1 MSTEKKRV
9 KELNQ
14 SIQNQFV
21 DMCGGS
27 KNSRA
32 LSNLLKSGRC
42 RVNAQ
47 DSKGNTPLTTAV
59 LRDNGLIRDFL
70 LAYEGINPN
79 APDKFNWDKHNY
91 GVDKCVQF
99 KEFKQV
105 HPPLPN
111 NKCLTDRLQ
120 QEKNNKPKYY
130 DFHGSQNPCVDYPS
144 QRLFYNF
151 TKRSTVPNFHNLHN
165 IDPVYRM
172 KHSR

>member
-79 APDKFNWDKHNY
+79 APDKFGKTPLIYSAQYNHPAAAQAL
-91 GVDKCVQF
+91 VDAKADVNF
-99 KEFKQV
+99 E
-105 HPPLPN
+105 
-111 NKCLTDRLQ
+111 TDHGKSALI
-120 QEKNNKPKYY
+120 YAAADDSY
-130 DFHGSQNPCVDYPS
+130 DTAVV
-144 QRLFYNF
+144 LI
-151 TKRSTVPNFHNLHN
+151 K
-165 IDPVYRM
+165 
-172 KHSR
+172 